1 MNRRKFIVSSVAAG
15 VAGSALSSCAS
26 TKVNK
31 ELSTN
36 IMPLAER
43 QKWLGS
49 FSCNIEMWFKHLPFL
64 DRINAA
70 KKMGFNA
77 VEFWDPNSKKKAKNP
92 TEIAKRA
99 KDQGIT
105 ITSFSPG
112 APSLADAS
120 NHNKFIEWT
129 QGTIELCELFGV
141 PNFNLTGH
149 NNIKGQ
155 TEQQNIEI
163 YTQAIKLAAPIFEK
177 AQVMATIEPYNP
189 FNHPGHFI
197 NGVEPGLS
205 ICREVNSA
213 SIKLNWDFFHM
224 QRTNGNL
231 ITHMENGF
239 DQIGYI
245 QLADSPNRHQP
256 GTEEVAYGAVLSRLR
271 ELGYKGYIGAEC
283 FPKDKDDQQAA
294 LDLANLAKSISL
306 SPPTI

>member
-1 MNRRKFIVSSVAAG
+1 MDRRKFILTSVAA
-15 VAGSALSSCAS
+15 AGGLSACAS
-26 TKVNK
+26 TENTKK
-31 ELSTN
+31 LGPDL
-36 IMPLAER
+36 MPLAER
-43 QKWLGS
+43 QQWLTS
-49 FSCNIEMWFKHLPFL
+49 YSCNIEMWFKHLPFL
-64 DRINAA
+64 DRITAA

-77 VEFWDPNSKKKAKNP
+77 VEFWNPMQPKKGKVPKL
-92 TEIAKRA
+92 IAQRA
-99 KDQGIT
+99 KDEGIT

-112 APSLADAS
+112 APNLGDVN

-129 QGTIELCELFGV
+129 QGAIELSEVFNV

-149 NNIKGQ
+149 KNIKGQ
-155 TEQQNIEI
+155 SEKQNIEI

-177 AQVMATIEPYNP
+177 AKVMATIEPYNP

-197 NGVEPGLS
+197 NGVEPGLT
-205 ICREVNSA
+205 ICREVNSP

-245 QLADSPNRHQP
+245 QLADSPSRHQP
-256 GTEEVAYGAVLSRLR
+256 GTEEVSYGPVLLKLR

-283 FPKDKDDQQAA
+283 FPKDKDDLKAA
-294 LDLANLAKSISL
+294 NDLALLAKNIKLLAPNS
-306 SPPTI
+306 

>member
-1 MNRRKFIVSSVAAG
+1 MDRRKFITTTLAAG
-15 VAGSALSSCAS
+15 VAGGALSSCAS
-26 TKVNK
+26 TDKKAKAAPIV
-31 ELSTN
+31 
-36 IMPLAER
+36 MPIAER
-43 QKWLGS
+43 EKWLGS

-64 DRINAA
+64 DRISAA
-70 KKMGFNA
+70 KEMGFNA
-77 VEFWDPNSKKKAKNP
+77 VEFWNPMQPKKGKVPKL
-92 TEIAKRA
+92 IAQRA
-99 KDQGIT
+99 KDEGIT

-112 APSLADAS
+112 APNLGDVN

-129 QGTIELCELFGV
+129 QGAIELCEVFKV

-149 NNIKGQ
+149 KNIKGQ
-155 TEQQNIEI
+155 SEKQNIEI

-177 AQVMATIEPYNP
+177 AGVMATIEPYNP

-197 NGVEPGLS
+197 NGGEPGLS
-205 ICREVNSA
+205 ICREVNSP

-245 QLADSPNRHQP
+245 QLADSPSRHQP
-256 GTEEVAYGAVLSRLR
+256 GTEEVAYGAVLLRLR

-283 FPKDKDDQQAA
+283 FPKNKDDLQAA
-294 LDLANLAKSISL
+294 IDLANLAKSINL
-306 SPPTI
+306 T